1 MIGWAGGIIGISLSS
16 IIRHELKYPRKRIS
30 GQIYNTIITAHA
42 LIIIFFM
49 VMPVLI
55 GGFGNYLIPIQLG
68 APDLIYGRVN
78 LLRFWLMPRGILLL
92 LESIRAEG
100 GSGTR

>member
-1 MIGWAGGIIGISLSS
+1 M
-16 IIRHELKYPRKRIS
+16 S

-49 VMPVLI
+49 VIPTLI

-78 LLRFWLMPRGILLL
+78 LLRF
-92 LESIRAEG
+92 
-100 GSGTR
+100 